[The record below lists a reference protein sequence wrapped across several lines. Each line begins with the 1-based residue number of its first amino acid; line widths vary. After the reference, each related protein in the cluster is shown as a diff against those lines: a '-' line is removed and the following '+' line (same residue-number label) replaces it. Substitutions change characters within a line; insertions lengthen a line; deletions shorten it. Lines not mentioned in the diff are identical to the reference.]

1 MFKEKTII
9 INPIYAY
16 NIECL
21 FLSDRSCSWRNRRYE
36 LRIGTSSH
44 RCLIYINEANNMQGL
59 RICLKKI
66 RYLR

>member
-1 MFKEKTII
+1 MSKKSII
-9 INPIYAY
+9 KNPIYAP

-36 LRIGTSSH
+36 LRIGTSSY
-44 RCLIYINEANNMQGL
+44 RCLIHINQANNMQGL

-66 RYLR
+66 K